1 MESKSMLIRLMF
13 LSAFVLV
20 MGCTASGDAPAS
32 DSLSTR
38 ERDSAI
44 GASRVPGAAG
54 VTRAQ
59 RAADSADAR
68 NARLDSIAN
77 DP

>member
-1 MESKSMLIRLMF
+1 MPIRLT
-13 LSAFVLV
+13 LISAFVLV
-20 MGCTASGDAPAS
+20 MGCTASSDAPAN
-32 DSLSTR
+32 DSLTAR

>member
-1 MESKSMLIRLMF
+1 MPTRTALPFAL
-13 LSAFVLV
+13 VLLAACSSSND
-20 MGCTASGDAPAS
+20 GAA
-32 DSLSTR
+32 DSLTAR

-44 GASRVPGAAG
+44 GASKVPGAAG
-54 VTRAQ
+54 VTRAL

-68 NARLDSIAN
+68 NARLDSIGS

>member
-1 MESKSMLIRLMF
+1 MPMRVTLI
-13 LSAFVLV
+13 SAFVLV
-20 MGCTASGDAPAS
+20 MGCSASGDSAAR
-32 DSLSTR
+32 DSLTTR